1 MTKGIIY
8 ILKWKDFNY
17 NVKSRVSDVIKEQS
31 FCDVTLVSDDH
42 KPFLAHRYVLSS
54 FSPVL
59 KDILLNNPHSHPLI
73 YLRGIN
79 HKDFD
84 SILQFIYF
92 GKAWV
97 DHNNMNKFAEAAKNL
112 QIKKLAENIRMGNSS
127 GHRDYAES
135 YENIPYDDNHK
146 VENETATRADR
157 SIELKEKMNQ
167 FTDLKMAID
176 ATFSSILNEIQ
187 LSNLN
192 FTLQITPF
200 AAYITLKKS
209 VLTDQNGIKAVP
221 APPVIFLLQQVHQT
235 IAELQEENNRLKIN
249 CDAAEKFNQKLVH
262 ENAILVEAIDV
273 SNNKVAACNATTD
286 TLRSKLEA
294 AEEKNLEISSLKS
307 SFEVSLK
314 ETKKSHKQEI
324 ANANSTIKSME
335 KGKKDQEKVIYN
347 LKRNLESTRDILKNL
362 KSDNSSLK
370 ISKAKLET
378 EKRKL
383 EKLIDQRDFKIAKLN
398 KNYTDLNK
406 NYVKPNDSSA
416 SSSPPVKSVAIP
428 SPILFHLTQST
439 PL

>member
-1 MTKGIIY
+1 
-8 ILKWKDFNY
+8 
-17 NVKSRVSDVIKEQS
+17 
-31 FCDVTLVSDDH
+31 
-42 KPFLAHRYVLSS
+42 
-54 FSPVL
+54 
-59 KDILLNNPHSHPLI
+59 
-73 YLRGIN
+73 
-79 HKDFD
+79 
-84 SILQFIYF
+84 
-92 GKAWV
+92 
-97 DHNNMNKFAEAAKNL
+97 
-112 QIKKLAENIRMGNSS
+112 
-127 GHRDYAES
+127 
-135 YENIPYDDNHK
+135 
-146 VENETATRADR
+146 
-157 SIELKEKMNQ
+157 MNQ

-209 VLTDQNGIKAVP
+209 VLRDQNGTKAVP
-221 APPVIFLLQQVHQT
+221 APPVIFLLQQAHQA

-416 SSSPPVKSVAIP
+416 SSSTLKSSSPVKPVAIP
-428 SPILFHLTQST
+428 SPIFT
-439 PL
+439 PSNPIYPSMIAHWNPLPVEISSLPYSMVTHTVAKPPSPILSLCSAEEFQEMIDKMCERVFAKLGWNNLDKKN